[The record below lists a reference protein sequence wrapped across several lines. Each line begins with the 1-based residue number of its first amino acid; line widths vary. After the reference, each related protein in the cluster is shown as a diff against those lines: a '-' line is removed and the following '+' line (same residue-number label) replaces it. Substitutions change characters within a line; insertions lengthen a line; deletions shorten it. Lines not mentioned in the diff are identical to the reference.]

1 LIKETIFSKKNL
13 VLLSII
19 AAIALVLSILSY
31 QYYVS
36 ASNQVIKL
44 AAEDIRSNA
53 RIQVHDLSTSLANKL
68 DSVTSNLRLLS
79 TSPTV
84 QSNEYDR
91 ATTLIDSAKN
101 STSQLVDFYMWLDRT
116 GKILWISNINQTIY
130 QKYSGTD
137 LSYRPY
143 FILPRDTLKPFY
155 SSTINSNDNV
165 PRLYI
170 SYPIVSNVSTVSKNN
185 SNSGNYQI
193 TRGMVE
199 AFKGVMVAA
208 IKIDT
213 LGNLLHNELSSP
225 EFQSNLGLL
234 DNKGTILYISNKA
247 KIFSEISNLL
257 NRSFQSNNTGSNDIV
272 INDKINTIA
281 YEPVVIGGMHFM
293 TLYVAAL
300 HNFASNVGE
309 IIDQQRNYSIFVIV
323 LIGGV
328 AIGIA
333 SLVLLWNKRLKA
345 VVNSK
350 TAEIGRTNNSLVES
364 NKLLAEANEQLKVHD
379 KMQKEFINVAA
390 HELRT
395 PIQPILGLTQILY
408 NKIKNDEQRGILDVI
423 IRNARRLCDLT
434 ENILDVTKI
443 ESHSLQLKKERF
455 RLNEKIVNVI
465 NEVTNQAE
473 ARSNDAVQ
481 ILFEPKGDLFVDAD
495 KVRIYQVIS
504 NLLNNAIKFTKEGY
518 ITISAEKDE
527 DRQNVVVTVK
537 DTGIGIDP
545 EILPKLFTKFTTRS
559 NKGTGLGLFISKSIV
574 ESHGGKI
581 WAENNSDGNRGATFY
596 FSIPISNENNN
607 RRPDN

>member
-19 AAIALVLSILSY
+19 AAVAVVLSILSY

-36 ASNQVIKL
+36 ASNQVIQL

-68 DSVTSNLRLLS
+68 DSVTNNLRILS
-79 TSPTV
+79 SSPTV
-84 QSNEYDR
+84 QSNEYNR
-91 ATTLIDSAKN
+91 AIILINSAKN

-116 GKILWISNINQTIY
+116 GKILWISNINQTTY

-143 FILPRDTLKPFY
+143 FILPRDTIKPFY

-170 SYPIVSNVSTVSKNN
+170 SYPIITKMSTTSKNN

-193 TRGMVE
+193 TRGTVDT
-199 AFKGVMVAA
+199 FKGVMVAG

-234 DNKGTILYISNKA
+234 DNKGIILYISNQT

-257 NRSFQSNNTGSNDIV
+257 NRSFQSNKTGSNDIV

-281 YEPVVIGGMHFM
+281 YEPVVIGGKHFM
-293 TLYVAAL
+293 TLYVAAP
-300 HNFASNVGE
+300 HNFAINVSK
-309 IIDQQRNYSIFVIV
+309 IIDQQRNYSIYVIV

-333 SLVLLWNKRLKA
+333 SLVLLWNKRLKT

-350 TAEIGRTNNSLVES
+350 TAELGETNNSLVRS

-395 PIQPILGLTQILY
+395 PIQPILGLTQILS
-408 NKIKNDEQRGILDVI
+408 NEIKDDEQYRILDVI
-423 IRNARRLCDLT
+423 ISNARRLRDLT

-455 RLNEKIVNVI
+455 RLNEKILNVI

-473 ARSNDAVQ
+473 VRSNDAVQ
-481 ILFEPKGDLFVDAD
+481 ILFEPKGDLFIEGD

-504 NLLNNAIKFTKEGY
+504 NLLNNAIKFTKEGS
-518 ITISAEKDE
+518 IIISAEKNGDG
-527 DRQNVVVTVK
+527 QNVVVSVK

-545 EILPKLFTKFTTRS
+545 EMLPKLFTKFTTRS
-559 NKGTGLGLFISKSIV
+559 DKGTGLGLFISKNII

-581 WAENNSDGNRGATFY
+581 WAENNLDGNRGATFY
-596 FSIPISNENNN
+596 FSIPISNQNDTPQ
-607 RRPDN
+607 PDN

>member
-1 LIKETIFSKKNL
+1 
-13 VLLSII
+13 
-19 AAIALVLSILSY
+19 
-31 QYYVS
+31 
-36 ASNQVIKL
+36 
-44 AAEDIRSNA
+44 
-53 RIQVHDLSTSLANKL
+53 
-68 DSVTSNLRLLS
+68 
-79 TSPTV
+79 
-84 QSNEYDR
+84 
-91 ATTLIDSAKN
+91 
-101 STSQLVDFYMWLDRT
+101 
-116 GKILWISNINQTIY
+116 
-130 QKYSGTD
+130 
-137 LSYRPY
+137 
-143 FILPRDTLKPFY
+143 
-155 SSTINSNDNV
+155 
-165 PRLYI
+165 
-170 SYPIVSNVSTVSKNN
+170 
-185 SNSGNYQI
+185 
-193 TRGMVE
+193 
-199 AFKGVMVAA
+199 
-208 IKIDT
+208 
-213 LGNLLHNELSSP
+213 
-225 EFQSNLGLL
+225 
-234 DNKGTILYISNKA
+234 
-247 KIFSEISNLL
+247 
-257 NRSFQSNNTGSNDIV
+257 
-272 INDKINTIA
+272 
-281 YEPVVIGGMHFM
+281 M

-607 RRPDN
+607 RRLDN

>member
-1 LIKETIFSKKNL
+1 MIKETIFSKKNL

-36 ASNQVIKL
+36 TSNQVIKL

>member
-1 LIKETIFSKKNL
+1 MIKETIFSKKNL

-84 QSNEYDR
+84 QSNRSDR

-193 TRGMVE
+193 TRGMVD
-199 AFKGVMVAA
+199 AFKGVMVKT

-537 DTGIGIDP
+537 DTGIGI
-545 EILPKLFTKFTTRS
+545 RS
-559 NKGTGLGLFISKSIV
+559 
-574 ESHGGKI
+574 
-581 WAENNSDGNRGATFY
+581 
-596 FSIPISNENNN
+596 
-607 RRPDN
+607 

>member
-1 LIKETIFSKKNL
+1 
-13 VLLSII
+13 
-19 AAIALVLSILSY
+19 
-31 QYYVS
+31 
-36 ASNQVIKL
+36 
-44 AAEDIRSNA
+44 
-53 RIQVHDLSTSLANKL
+53 
-68 DSVTSNLRLLS
+68 
-79 TSPTV
+79 
-84 QSNEYDR
+84 
-91 ATTLIDSAKN
+91 
-101 STSQLVDFYMWLDRT
+101 
-116 GKILWISNINQTIY
+116 
-130 QKYSGTD
+130 
-137 LSYRPY
+137 
-143 FILPRDTLKPFY
+143 
-155 SSTINSNDNV
+155 
-165 PRLYI
+165 
-170 SYPIVSNVSTVSKNN
+170 VSTVGKNN

>member
-193 TRGMVE
+193 TRGMVK

-272 INDKINTIA
+272 VNDKINTIA

-481 ILFEPKGDLFVDAD
+481 ILFEPKGDLFVDGD
-495 KVRIYQVIS
+495 QVRIYQVIS

-518 ITISAEKDE
+518 ITISTEKDK

-596 FSIPISNENNN
+596 FSIPVSNENNN

>member
-1 LIKETIFSKKNL
+1 MFSKKNL

-36 ASNQVIKL
+36 TSNQVIKL

>member
-36 ASNQVIKL
+36 TSNQVIKL

-170 SYPIVSNVSTVSKNN
+170 SYPIVSNVSTVGKNN